1 MFYNEADTFWRP
13 TVAPNVWAPVVSY
26 AASSQLWRWRH
37 LDIVADGH
45 TLFISEGNLLTSMT
59 KPL

>member
-26 AASSQLWRWRH
+26 AAT
-37 LDIVADGH
+37 VAVNPGDGA
-45 TLFISEGNLLTSMT
+45 I
-59 KPL
+59 